1 MNRVEMIF
9 FNKECMCNLNF
20 IRTMMVIVGCLV
32 YAIGYY
38 HRNSTSVLLIPMAQ
52 TLNVSESKLGV
63 LSSTYFWSYAVIQP
77 FVGSLSDLFDTSYI
91 VSSSL
96 ILTSIGSLGCAF
108 SRNYILTCFLRFLVG
123 FGCGCLYV
131 PICRTY
137 AQWFSPRIFPYI
149 QSTVVAFGGL
159 GGLLAQG
166 PLGKLKTKE
175 SWPIAF
181 YIGSSISFFLSFF
194 TFNFLKG
201 TPPKEETNESDTK
214 NERKMNF
221 KDSMIQLFSNVKKCV
236 TFRDFWFLSIWKF
249 LTPSTYSNVSSTWG
263 GSYLKNGLH
272 FTQEK
277 SANYIS
283 MTSFAWTVGA
293 PFLSLVSNW
302 THTRKWC
309 LFVCTLIAT
318 MSTFVFSFVIGVV
331 ENSVVNLNALIL
343 AMLFIF
349 ALNSGASL
357 TIAAITYKEMLA
369 KELVGTLMGCGNFFF
384 MIGTSIEMDVTA
396 LVVAKYEK
404 NSDDSIPLA
413 AFRYGL
419 WLLSGISCGISLVFI
434 LLLKDTYK
442 KAIVDCKDEKKK
454 KEDPNSIET
463 PMIDDHENENHNEI

>member
-1 MNRVEMIF
+1 MNF
-9 FNKECMCNLNF
+9 CNREISCNPYF
-20 IRTMMVIVGCLV
+20 YRTMMIIIGCLI

-38 HRNSTSVLLIPMAQ
+38 HRNCTSVLLSPMAES
-52 TLNVSESKLGV
+52 LNVSESKLGV
-63 LSSTYFWSYAVIQP
+63 LSSTYFWSYSVIQP

-96 ILTSIGSLGCAF
+96 LLTFAGSLGCSL
-108 SRNYILTCFLRFLVG
+108 SRNYYLTCFLRFIVG

-137 AQWFSPRIFPYI
+137 AQWFSPRVFPYV

-166 PLGKLKTKE
+166 PLGKAKTKE

-194 TFNFLKG
+194 AFVFLKG
-201 TPPKEETNESDTK
+201 SPTLLQTEENENEKEK
-214 NERKMNF
+214 KKIGF
-221 KDSMIQLFSNVKKCV
+221 KDSMITLLSNVKKCV
-236 TFRDFWFLSIWKF
+236 TSRDFWFLSLWKF

-263 GSYLKNGLH
+263 SLYLKRGLNFSH
-272 FTQEK
+272 EK
-277 SANYIS
+277 AANYIS

-293 PFLSLVSNW
+293 PFLALVSNW

-318 MSTFVFSFVIGVV
+318 ASTLIFAFVVGVV
-331 ENSVVNLNALIL
+331 NSSNINLNALIL
-343 AMLFIF
+343 SLLFVF

-357 TIAAITYKEMLA
+357 TIAAITFKEMLS
-369 KELVGTLMGCGNFFF
+369 KELVGTLMGCGNFFL
-384 MIGTSIEMDVTA
+384 MVGTSIEMDITSA
-396 LVVAKYEK
+396 VVAKYEQ
-404 NSDDSIPLA
+404 NSQYEEKVPLI

-419 WLLSGISCGISLVFI
+419 WLLSAISCGISLIFI

-442 KAIVDCKDEKKK
+442 KAIDETNDVKKNKD
-454 KEDPNSIET
+454 DTNSIEK
-463 PMIDDHENENHNEI
+463 PIIEDYDNENGL